1 MEQALVQLIIF
12 SVSIITFSI
21 NLVFLGLLWFSDKH
35 DVQVRSLLAMGI
47 ATGYWTIFDAIAGVA
62 QPYTYAYMYTLRSM
76 MLVIAPICFLLY
88 MLYLNNS
95 KLPGKTLVKF
105 LLFIIPGIDI
115 VLLLS
120 NPLHRLIFAKDGFPL
135 PEYGVLFTFHATV
148 AYLAIALSVILLIR
162 YIVKRKPPAIF
173 SVLWILSCA
182 IPIVVNVLFTVGL
195 IKMDQDIAPFGF
207 AFMFILLALYSYR
220 SRLSNLHKTALSDVF
235 NSYKNAVIIF
245 NSKNIV
251 EDVNASFGLYFPGC
265 EIVINETSI
274 SELYVFFENNAK
286 DDDSKALFE
295 IKPGRNL
302 FRPSG
307 EYFAE
312 SKTFHVNSQDV
323 KTLGGR
329 VTGWLLT
336 FSDVS
341 EYIGMI
347 EQINEQNIR
356 LDELRSNAEAASEA
370 KSTFLANMSHEMRT
384 PLNAIIGLSEL
395 ALRKDLSTAAKNSLN
410 KIYDSGKN
418 LLAVIN
424 DILDISKIE
433 SGRLELVPVEYDT
446 ATMINDTVNLNKVR
460 IGAKSLELIVNAD
473 STLPKKLFGDELR
486 IRQILN
492 NLLSNAIKY
501 TIDGT
506 VELKITAESK
516 SAETVQIKFS
526 VIDTGIGI
534 RKEDIPSLFS
544 EYHQLD
550 LESNRHIEGTGLG
563 LPITARL
570 TELMGGKIEVD
581 SEYKVGSIFSV
592 VLKQE
597 IVDPSPIGDETVA
610 ALKDSSYSSNRRA
623 NADNFVFTPLPDAN
637 VLIVDDV
644 EINLEVAKGMLEPY
658 KLHVDFAFDGA
669 EAVDIIRNSETH
681 YDLVFMDQMMPNM
694 NGIEAVRI
702 IREDIG
708 SEYARNVPIVA
719 LTANA
724 MSGTKEM
731 FVENGFQDF
740 LAKPIDP
747 KTLNDI
753 ITKWIG

>member
-1 MEQALVQLIIF
+1 M
-12 SVSIITFSI
+12 
-21 NLVFLGLLWFSDKH
+21 
-35 DVQVRSLLAMGI
+35 QVRTLLAMGI
-47 ATGYWTIFDAIAGVA
+47 ATCYWTIFDAVAGVA
-62 QPYTYAYMYTLRSM
+62 QAYTYAYMYTLRSV
-76 MLVIAPICFLLY
+76 MLVVAPVCFLLY

-95 KLPGKTLVKF
+95 KLPGKSIVKF
-105 LLFIIPGIDI
+105 LLFVIPGIDI
-115 VLLLS
+115 LLLLS
-120 NPLHRLIFAKDGFPL
+120 NPFHRLIFAKDGFPL
-135 PEYGVLFTFHATV
+135 PEYGVLFTFHAAV
-148 AYLAIALSVILLIR
+148 AYLAIALGVALLIR
-162 YIVKRKPPAIF
+162 YIVKSKPSPIF
-173 SVLWILSCA
+173 SFFWLLSCA
-182 IPIVVNVLFTVGL
+182 VPIVVNVLFTVGI

-207 AFMFILLALYSYR
+207 ALMFILLALYSYR

-235 NSYKNAVIIF
+235 NSYKNAVVIF

-251 EDVNASFGLYFPGC
+251 EDVNASFASYFP
-265 EIVINETSI
+265 EYTIALNKTSI
-274 SELYVFFENNAK
+274 SDLYAFFEKNAK

-295 IKPGRNL
+295 IKPGKNI
-302 FRPSG
+302 FRPTG
-307 EYFAE
+307 EYIFE

-323 KTLGGR
+323 KTSGGR
-329 VTGWLLT
+329 VTGWLLNFT
-336 FSDVS
+336 DVS

-347 EQINEQNIR
+347 EQI
-356 LDELRSNAEAASEA
+356 DELRSNAEEASEA

-395 ALRKDLSTAAKNSLN
+395 ALRKDISAEAKSNLS

-433 SGRLELVPVEYDT
+433 SGRLELVPVEYVT

-460 IGAKSLELIVNAD
+460 IGSKSIKLIVSVD
-473 STLPKKLFGDELR
+473 PELPAKLFGDELR
-486 IRQILN
+486 VRQILN

-506 VELKITAESK
+506 VELKITEVSK
-516 SAETVQIKFS
+516 SEDDIQIKFS

-534 RKEDIPSLFS
+534 RKEDIPALFS

-570 TELMGGKIEVD
+570 TELMGGKIEVE
-581 SEYKVGSIFSV
+581 SEYRVGSTFSV
-592 VLKQE
+592 VLKQA
-597 IVDPSPIGDETVA
+597 IVDPSPIGNETAA
-610 ALKDSSYSSNRRA
+610 ALKDSSYSADRRA
-623 NADNFVFTPLPDAN
+623 NADSLVFKQLPDAN
-637 VLIVDDV
+637 VLVVDDV

-681 YDLVFMDQMMPNM
+681 YDLIFMDQMMPKM
-694 NGIEAVRI
+694 DGIEAVKI
-702 IREDIG
+702 IRENIG

-731 FVENGFQDF
+731 FVKNGFQDF

-753 ITKWIG
+753 ITKWIV

>member
-1 MEQALVQLIIF
+1 
-12 SVSIITFSI
+12 
-21 NLVFLGLLWFSDKH
+21 
-35 DVQVRSLLAMGI
+35 
-47 ATGYWTIFDAIAGVA
+47 
-62 QPYTYAYMYTLRSM
+62 
-76 MLVIAPICFLLY
+76 
-88 MLYLNNS
+88 
-95 KLPGKTLVKF
+95 
-105 LLFIIPGIDI
+105 
-115 VLLLS
+115 
-120 NPLHRLIFAKDGFPL
+120 
-135 PEYGVLFTFHATV
+135 
-148 AYLAIALSVILLIR
+148 
-162 YIVKRKPPAIF
+162 
-173 SVLWILSCA
+173 
-182 IPIVVNVLFTVGL
+182 
-195 IKMDQDIAPFGF
+195 MDQDIAPFGF
-207 AFMFILLALYSYR
+207 ALMFILLALYSYR
-220 SRLSNLHKTALSDVF
+220 SRLNNLHKTALSDVF
-235 NSYKNAVIIF
+235 NSYENAVVIF
-245 NSKNIV
+245 NSNNIV
-251 EDVNASFGLYFPGC
+251 EDVNASFASYFPGYK
-265 EIVINETSI
+265 IIINKTSI
-274 SELYVFFENNAK
+274 SDLYAFFEKNAE
-286 DDDSKALFE
+286 DDNSKALFE
-295 IKPGRNL
+295 IKPGRNI
-302 FRPSG
+302 FRPTG
-307 EYFAE
+307 EYIAE

-323 KTLGGR
+323 KTFGGR
-329 VTGWLLT
+329 VTGWFLN

-356 LDELRSNAEAASEA
+356 LDELRSNAEEASEA

-395 ALRKDLSTAAKNSLN
+395 ALRKDISAEAKNNLS

-433 SGRLELVPVEYDT
+433 SGRLELVPVEYST

-460 IGAKSLELIVNAD
+460 IGSKSIELILNVD
-473 STLPKKLFGDELR
+473 SALPTKLFGDELR

-506 VELKITAESK
+506 VELNITVLSES
-516 SAETVQIKFS
+516 ADAVHIKFS

-534 RKEDIPSLFS
+534 REEDVPALFS

-570 TELMGGKIEVD
+570 TELMDGKIEVE

-592 VLKQE
+592 MLKQVV
-597 IVDPSPIGDETVA
+597 VDPSPIGEETAA
-610 ALKDSSYSSNRRA
+610 ALKDSSYSGDRRA
-623 NADNFVFTPLPDAN
+623 NADNFVFASLPDTN
-637 VLIVDDV
+637 VLVVDDV

-658 KLHVDFAFDGA
+658 KIHVDFAFDGI

-681 YDLVFMDQMMPNM
+681 YDLIFMDQMMPKM
-694 NGIEAVRI
+694 DGIEAVRI
-702 IREDIG
+702 IREEIG
-708 SEYARNVPIVA
+708 SEYARTVPIVA

-747 KTLNDI
+747 ETLNEI
-753 ITKWIG
+753 ITKWIV